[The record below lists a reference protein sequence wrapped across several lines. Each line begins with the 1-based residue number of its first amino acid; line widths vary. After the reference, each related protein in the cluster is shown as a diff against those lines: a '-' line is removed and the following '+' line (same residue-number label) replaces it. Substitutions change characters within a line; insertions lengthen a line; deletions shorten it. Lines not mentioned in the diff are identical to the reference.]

1 MFGGKQ
7 NSVFFCCKLIL
18 YLVVAALNLKQT
30 EHKVG
35 GFVLSVKPWQGT

>member
-1 MFGGKQ
+1 MFGGEQ
-7 NSVFFCCKLIL
+7 NSKLIL

-35 GFVLSVKPWQGT
+35 GFVISVNLG